1 MAIGLRRKVRL
12 DSRRDNQK
20 ITRNKNSFHKRKERT
35 RRAERIIAKIKASN
49 DGDYSPEVQSWLSQ
63 ELGKPA
69 SKITADDVKQ
79 LIA

>member
-20 ITRNKNSFHKRKERT
+20 ITRNKNSKQKREERA
-35 RRAERIIAKIKASN
+35 RRTDRIIAKIKATT
-49 DGDYSPEVQSWLSQ
+49 DGNYSPEVNSWISQ
-63 ELGKPA
+63 QLGKPS
-69 SKITADDVKQ
+69 SKVTADEVKQ